1 MLTGREPVYFSASAL
16 GAFCANCRR
25 SGMRTLSPAA
35 VAAAKRMLA
44 ERLDRIAEDSIS
56 PVAVREITDI
66 MLDVI
71 EQQIDRKLT
80 SRRQLELP
88 A

>member
-1 MLTGREPVYFSASAL
+1 MLS
-16 GAFCANCRR
+16 
-25 SGMRTLSPAA
+25 
-35 VAAAKRMLA
+35 
-44 ERLDRIAEDSIS
+44 ERLDRIPEGAIS
-56 PVAVREITDI
+56 PVAAREITDV

>member
-1 MLTGREPVYFSASAL
+1 
-16 GAFCANCRR
+16 
-25 SGMRTLSPAA
+25 
-35 VAAAKRMLA
+35 VAA
-44 ERLDRIAEDSIS
+44 
-56 PVAVREITDI
+56 REITDI

>member
-1 MLTGREPVYFSASAL
+1 
-16 GAFCANCRR
+16 
-25 SGMRTLSPAA
+25 MRAVSPAA
-35 VAAAKRMLA
+35 LAAVRKILS
-44 ERLDRIAEDSIS
+44 ERLDRMADEDIA
-56 PVAVREITDI
+56 PVAAREITDV
-66 MLDVI
+66 MLDII

>member
-1 MLTGREPVYFSASAL
+1 
-16 GAFCANCRR
+16 
-25 SGMRTLSPAA
+25 
-35 VAAAKRMLA
+35 
-44 ERLDRIAEDSIS
+44 LDRIAEDSIS

>member
-1 MLTGREPVYFSASAL
+1 
-16 GAFCANCRR
+16 
-25 SGMRTLSPAA
+25 

-44 ERLDRIAEDSIS
+44 ERLDRIAEDLIS
-56 PVAVREITDI
+56 PAAAREITDI